1 MAVTLVETKSQRIDS
16 KVWQFNWSFRPAH
29 ARCFALCA
37 INSGPHARSSSQ
49 SHPITRARGE
59 GEVGERSWPI
69 YSFPADYT
77 SSPAPGLKGEQ
88 TAS

>member
-16 KVWQFNWSFRPAH
+16 KVWQFNWSFRPAR

-37 INSGPHARSSSQ
+37 INSGHHAGSSSQ
-49 SHPITRARGE
+49 SHPITRALG
-59 GEVGERSWPI
+59 VGERSGPI
-69 YSFPADYT
+69 YSFPVDCT
-77 SSPAPGLKGEQ
+77 SSPASGLKGEQ